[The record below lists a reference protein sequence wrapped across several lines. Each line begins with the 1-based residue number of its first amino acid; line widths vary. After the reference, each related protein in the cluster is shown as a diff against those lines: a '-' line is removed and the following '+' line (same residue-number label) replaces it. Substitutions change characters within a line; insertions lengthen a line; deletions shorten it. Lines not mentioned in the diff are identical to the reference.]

1 VGKKGGRNRLKRLAA
16 PRSWDISR
24 KGDRFVFK
32 PLAGPHPLSSSYPLG
47 VVVRDL
53 AGMASTSKEV
63 KFATRTGK
71 VTVDGKARQSPS
83 FPVGL
88 FDVVSVSAEGVSFRL
103 VPSAKGL
110 LLSKV
115 GGQEATRKL
124 CSIKSKTKTKGGH
137 IQYGLHDGR
146 SLLDDKLNLSPGDAV
161 LLEVPSQ
168 RVLEQIKLANG
179 SLGLILSGDRA
190 GRSGRILEVKQGTIT
205 REKMV
210 RLSLPGGEAEIPSRL
225 VLPVGTDKPV
235 ITVGAAAS

>member
-1 VGKKGGRNRLKRLAA
+1 MGKKGGRNKLKRLAA

-32 PLAGPHPLSSSYPLG
+32 PLPGPHSIASSYPLG

-53 AGMASTSKEV
+53 AGMAGTSKEV
-63 KFATRTGK
+63 KLSTRTGK
-71 VTVDGKARQSPS
+71 VAVDGRARQSPS

-115 GGQEATRKL
+115 DSAEAGKKL
-124 CSIKSKTKTKGGH
+124 CSIKSKSKTKGGH

-146 SLLDDKLNLSPGDAV
+146 SLVDDKLNLSPGDAV
-161 LLEVPSQ
+161 LLELPSQ
-168 RVLEQIKLANG
+168 NVLDQVKMAKG
-179 SLGLILSGDRA
+179 SLGLVLSGDRA
-190 GRSGRILEVKQGTIT
+190 GQAGKILEVKQGTIT
-205 REKMV
+205 RERMV
-210 RLSLPGGEAEIPSRL
+210 KLSLPGGEAEIPSRL
-225 VLPVGTDKPV
+225 VFPVGTAKPL
-235 ITVGAAAS
+235 ITVGVAAK